1 MAKLEVKDNCP
12 LNNFE
17 KCKQWDCAWY
27 ILISGKHPQ
36 TGKDVDDG

>member
-27 ILISGKHPQ
+27 ILIWEYVVSNLG
-36 TGKDVDDG
+36 VY